1 MSNARGPGC
10 VAPAPADYVFPM
22 PGPDPS
28 PPAPPRIL
36 IADDDPDVRA
46 VLAAQLALSFSIVGT
61 AADTDE
67 AIALAA
73 EHRPDIALVDV
84 EMPGGGGPRATREI
98 SAASPATAIVAL
110 SADETDRVV
119 RDMLG
124 AGAVAYI
131 RKGVSVERLTA
142 LLHESARARAHL
154 PDAG

>member
-1 MSNARGPGC
+1 MFPDAGPRPVTPRPAADPDRRRRPGRPRGPRR
-10 VAPAPADYVFPM
+10 PARPELRD
-22 PGPDPS
+22 
-28 PPAPPRIL
+28 R
-36 IADDDPDVRA
+36 
-46 VLAAQLALSFSIVGT
+46 GT

-110 SADETDRVV
+110 SADESDRVV

-142 LLHESARARAHL
+142 LLHESARARARL